1 MKYLTKSTIQS
12 ASNECILA
20 AIFED
25 RQLSETAEQLN
36 SQLNNEISDLVANGE
51 ITGKI
56 GQVQILRKGS
66 ERIVLVGCG
75 KPNEINERQYKQIIQ
90 KAVQAVKETAARL
103 CCCSRRESS

>member
-56 GQVQILRKGS
+56 GQVKVRKESCWLGVANQMKS
-66 ERIVLVGCG
+66 MSVSISKLFK
-75 KPNEINERQYKQIIQ
+75 KPFRQ
-90 KAVQAVKETAARL
+90 
-103 CCCSRRESS
+103 